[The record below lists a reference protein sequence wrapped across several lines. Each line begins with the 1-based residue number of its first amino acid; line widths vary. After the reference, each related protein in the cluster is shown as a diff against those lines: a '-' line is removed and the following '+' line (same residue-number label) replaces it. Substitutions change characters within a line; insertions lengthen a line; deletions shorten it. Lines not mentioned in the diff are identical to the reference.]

1 MIPAGSLRLVDEAD
15 GTSDAAPEAPRD
27 EPKVFVRTLMAPA
40 GLPWEQSKTAD
51 LDARL
56 GAPLPAGD
64 VVYQLKR
71 LEGWR
76 PGFAARFAAFYVLAR
91 DVDGR
96 LETHAQVDGKD
107 VRVVFESADEAA
119 RRAKRLG
126 LIGLAAGAVAFLIVL
141 AVGLALSRRA
151 ELEAGLATAEQKAV
165 VKLKGV
171 SGKAR
176 LKAQAQAL
184 RAWPEKGAPVA
195 EVLAD
200 IAWVSG
206 AKSGAIEI
214 EGAHWDRGYLAIEA
228 RSAKPPIVVFGD
240 QTLERS
246 AKPIRQGVWL
256 WGVQRQVLKSSVD
269 APVVALPRT
278 AVRSAP

>member
-1 MIPAGSLRLVDEAD
+1 MIPAGSLRLVDEAEP
-15 GTSDAAPEAPRD
+15 SPELQETRED
-27 EPKVFVRTLMAPA
+27 PKVFVRTLMAPP
-40 GLPWEQSKTAD
+40 GLPWEQGRTAD

-71 LEGWR
+71 LASWR
-76 PGFAARFAAFYVLAR
+76 PGAAARFAAFYVLAK

-107 VRVVFESADEAA
+107 VRVVFESADQAA
-119 RRAKRLG
+119 LRAKRLG
-126 LIGLAAGAVAFLIVL
+126 VIGLVAGALAFLVVV
-141 AVGLALSRRA
+141 AVGLALNRRA
-151 ELEAGLATAEQKAV
+151 ELEASLETAEQKAV

-176 LKAQAQAL
+176 LKAQEQAL
-184 RAWPEKGAPVA
+184 RAWPDKGAPVSD
-195 EVLAD
+195 VLAD
-200 IAWVSG
+200 LAWISG
-206 AKSGAIEI
+206 AKSGSAEI
-214 EGAHWDRGYLAIEA
+214 EGLHWDHGYLAIEA

-240 QTLERS
+240 QKLERS
-246 AKPIRQGVWL
+246 IRPIRPGTWL
-256 WGVQRQVLKSSVD
+256 WGAKRTPVQASVE

-278 AVRSAP
+278 AVRSDR